1 MNKHDVITKMAK
13 NSGITARQAE
23 KTLNSFLLVVEEAL
37 KRGEQV
43 KIVGFGTFYVAN
55 RKARKGRNP
64 RTGEE
69 IKIPEKR
76 VIKFRPSQRLLNS
89 IQ

>member
-23 KTLNSFLLVVEEAL
+23 KALNSFLLVVEQAL
-37 KRGEQV
+37 KKGELV
-43 KIVGFGTFYVAN
+43 KFVGFGTFYVAE

-69 IKIPEKR
+69 IKIPARR
-76 VIKFRPSQRLLNS
+76 VVRFRPSKRLLEAV
-89 IQ
+89 Q

>member
-1 MNKHDVITKMAK
+1 MNKHDVVTKMAK

-23 KTLNSFLLVVEEAL
+23 KALNSFLLVVEEAL
-37 KRGEQV
+37 KKGEQV
-43 KIVGFGTFYVAN
+43 RFVGFGTFYVVK

-69 IKIPEKR
+69 IKIPAKK
-76 VIKFRPSQRLLNS
+76 VIRFRPSKRLLDAV
-89 IQ
+89 Q